1 MANEE
6 FDAQWAWF
14 QSENPG
20 VGNRNDPDPEN
31 KVWPIYERWREQKAR
46 EVAEFGSDI
55 MFEQLHNNLEQQ
67 IASVAF
73 QLRAAD
79 EDLRA
84 REENLR
90 KQIED
95 GSADLKA
102 QADVLEAARAE
113 LRAEVDKVAA
123 ARTAFNNIDPELL
136 VRMAAK
142 QPGEPENLFR
152 MRTGKHS
159 NEQ

>member
-1 MANEE
+1 MSDDD

-14 QSENPG
+14 QSEHPG
-20 VGNRNDPDPEN
+20 VGNRNDPDLEN

-55 MFEQLHNNLEQQ
+55 MFEQLNSNLEQQ

-73 QLRAAD
+73 QLRAHD
-79 EDLRA
+79 EDLRQ
-84 REENLR
+84 REASLLKRIADGEASLR
-90 KQIED
+90 E
-95 GSADLKA
+95 
-102 QADVLEAARAE
+102 QADTLEAARAE

-123 ARTAFNNIDPELL
+123 ARQAFDNIDPELL
-136 VRMAAK
+136 VRIAPK
-142 QPGEPENLFR
+142 RPEESEMEYRL
-152 MRTGKHS
+152 RTGKHS